1 MPTSEVYN
9 MDCLEYMQSLPDN
22 YFDLCIADPP
32 YGISFGTFNRTNK
45 TSDGVRFKA
54 NRYHNADWDD
64 SIPSDMLFN
73 ELLRVSKDA
82 IIWGGNYFPILWKNG
97 CKGFIFWDKKQ
108 PVSNFS
114 DGELAYTTF
123 NKVARC
129 FRFPYYGNIN
139 SEANRIHPTQKPV
152 ALYAWLLKEYAKE
165 GQKIFDPF
173 LGSGS
178 SRIAAYKMGF
188 DFVGCE
194 LDKDYFSAQEER
206 FQKECHGIQKLS
218 NGHEIIQKSLF

>member
-82 IIWGGNYFPILWKNG
+82 IIWGGELLPYTLGKWLQRLYILG
-97 CKGFIFWDKKQ
+97 
-108 PVSNFS
+108 
-114 DGELAYTTF
+114 
-123 NKVARC
+123 
-129 FRFPYYGNIN
+129 
-139 SEANRIHPTQKPV
+139 
-152 ALYAWLLKEYAKE
+152 
-165 GQKIFDPF
+165 
-173 LGSGS
+173 
-178 SRIAAYKMGF
+178 
-188 DFVGCE
+188 
-194 LDKDYFSAQEER
+194 
-206 FQKECHGIQKLS
+206 
-218 NGHEIIQKSLF
+218 

>member
-82 IIWGGNYFPILWKNG
+82 IIWGGELLPYTLEKWLQRLYILG
-97 CKGFIFWDKKQ
+97 
-108 PVSNFS
+108 
-114 DGELAYTTF
+114 
-123 NKVARC
+123 
-129 FRFPYYGNIN
+129 
-139 SEANRIHPTQKPV
+139 
-152 ALYAWLLKEYAKE
+152 
-165 GQKIFDPF
+165 
-173 LGSGS
+173 
-178 SRIAAYKMGF
+178 
-188 DFVGCE
+188 
-194 LDKDYFSAQEER
+194 
-206 FQKECHGIQKLS
+206 
-218 NGHEIIQKSLF
+218 